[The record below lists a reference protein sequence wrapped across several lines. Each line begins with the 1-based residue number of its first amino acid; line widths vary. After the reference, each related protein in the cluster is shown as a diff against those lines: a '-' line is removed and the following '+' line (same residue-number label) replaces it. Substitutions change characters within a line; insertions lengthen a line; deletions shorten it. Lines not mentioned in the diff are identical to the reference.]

1 MVHVT
6 ERAKEAL
13 LQKKMAAN
21 LDRPDIG
28 LRLALRPDG
37 QLGLLA
43 DRAKAGDQ
51 VVRHKDST
59 VLLVDPHISELVI
72 TGRTIDCQRTHDG
85 RVELILRRFRID
97 DGQRPAVAG
106 R

>member
-13 LQKKMAAN
+13 LEKKAAAN
-21 LDRPDIG
+21 LDRPEIG
-28 LRLALRPDG
+28 LRLAERPDG
-37 QLGLLA
+37 QLGLVA

-59 VLLVDPHISELVI
+59 VLLVDPQISELVV
-72 TGRTIDCQRTHDG
+72 TGRTVDCRRTRDG
-85 RVELILRRFRID
+85 RVELILRRAGID
-97 DGQRPAVAG
+97 DERPAG
-106 R
+106 GER

>member
-13 LQKKMAAN
+13 LQKKVAAN

-28 LRLALRPDG
+28 LRLAARPGG
-37 QLGLLA
+37 QLGLVA
-43 DRAKAGDQ
+43 DRAKAGDH

-59 VLLVDPHISELVI
+59 VLLVDPQISELVI
-72 TGRTIDCQRTHDG
+72 TGRAIDCRRTHDG
-85 RVELILRRFRID
+85 RVELVLRRLPID
-97 DGQRPAVAG
+97 GPRRAG
-106 R
+106 AER